1 MFCQYELTDGIKNI
15 VTLSLTYEQCSV
27 YKTLSITMECKTEGD
42 KCLVE
47 IFTLF
52 LPLFPYIIFL
62 ENSSPSWSI
71 SIFTFEAISDN
82 LEQN

>member
-52 LPLFPYIIFL
+52 PYIIFL